1 MLNSQ
6 PTPIKRSSRR
16 FTTDKQREAARRNG
30 AKSKGPVTAA
40 GKARSS
46 RNNFKHGIYS
56 KTVDLTSEEGYYTKF
71 RNYLNDFPGDSLEL
85 FELIE
90 RIVSA
95 SIRRRQLGQIHAEVW
110 NDYLITQ
117 PENTPLYQAYGEI
130 MGSLLPLEAA
140 ENREFYR
147 FHRIARILKNLKYGR
162 PNPASPEAK
171 FAQYFTEQNDAPD
184 EKDFHNLAP

>member
-6 PTPIKRSSRR
+6 PTPVKGSSRR

-71 RNYLNDFPGDSLEL
+71 RNYLNDFPGESLEL

-90 RIVSA
+90 RIVTA
-95 SIRRRQLGQIHAEVW
+95 SLRRRQLGQIHAGVW
-110 NDYLITQ
+110 NDYLVTQ
-117 PENTPLYQAYGEI
+117 PENTPLHEAYGVL
-130 MGSLLPLEAA
+130 MDSLLPLEAA

-162 PNPASPEAK
+162 PNPTSPKAK
-171 FAQYFTEQNDAPD
+171 FLQYFREQNAATDA
-184 EKDFHNLAP
+184 